1 MSKGLIFNVRV
12 KPLLTRGLLH
22 RTLPTVIRRMTFLY
36 GYERAATCVADLSI
50 GDELRFDGRT
60 VFGRIDDSRP
70 QRYLGITRRRTE
82 QFDVKISRNGA
93 IEFAFSALF
102 DS

>member
-1 MSKGLIFNVRV
+1 MA
-12 KPLLTRGLLH
+12 
-22 RTLPTVIRRMTFLY
+22 FLD

-50 GDELRFDGRT
+50 GDEFRFDGRT

-82 QFDVKISRNGA
+82 QFDVKICRHGA
-93 IEFAFSALF
+93 IGLSFTVAFH
-102 DS
+102 